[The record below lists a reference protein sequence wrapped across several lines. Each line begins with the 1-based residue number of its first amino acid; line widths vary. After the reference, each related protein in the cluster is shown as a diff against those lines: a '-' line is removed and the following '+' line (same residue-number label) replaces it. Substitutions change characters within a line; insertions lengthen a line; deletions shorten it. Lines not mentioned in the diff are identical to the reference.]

1 MSQVFTPGKVALLA
15 SLTLTVAASQ
25 AHAIPVQPQLPG
37 HSHIVLVD
45 DDGDDDDDDDNRFSR
60 RYRGDNES
68 WPSFR
73 GSSRDDDD
81 DDDDD

>member
-45 DDGDDDDDDDNRFSR
+45 DDSDDDDDSRLSR
-60 RYRGDNES
+60 RYRGDNDS
-68 WPSFR
+68 WPRFR

-81 DDDDD
+81 D